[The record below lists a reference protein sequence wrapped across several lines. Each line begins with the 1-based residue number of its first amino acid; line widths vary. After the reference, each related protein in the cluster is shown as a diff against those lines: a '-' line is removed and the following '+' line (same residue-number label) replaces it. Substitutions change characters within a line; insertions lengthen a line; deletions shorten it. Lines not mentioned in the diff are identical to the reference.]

1 VDTQPVTS
9 DDLYLF
15 RWPDH
20 VRLSPAGDR
29 IAYQV
34 SWADAE
40 SRQNKGYIY
49 LRAITPGATPFQ
61 ATSGPRRDHYPEWSP
76 DGKRLA
82 FLSRRGPRDQVYI
95 LDVAGGDARQ
105 LTSIQ
110 DGAST
115 PSWSPDGKQIA
126 FLGTVLADPDGVVD
140 DPRPPTSDDE
150 VRRAPVARVAQRLDY
165 KHDGSG
171 YVDGRHQHLLVV
183 PADGGEARQLTSGAW
198 SVGGFGWSPD
208 GRRLAVVGNPEP
220 DADLRREVNLYSV
233 DLEGKLKLLVADRLI
248 SSPRWSPKGDLVAYL
263 APNGKEAGLNE
274 RLWVVPADGGE
285 PRCLTLGLDQ
295 AVGDGIIS
303 DMRSGHGG
311 RVKWSGA
318 GDSIYFLSSGAGQTG
333 VYSVSLDGEAK
344 PEISGR
350 RRVMDF
356 DNRPEGFVFI
366 SSDPTT
372 PGDLYIAGAGGE
384 SRLTELNPWLRERR
398 VAIPERLE
406 FAAPDGL
413 KIEGWLLKPDGFD
426 ASRKHPL
433 VMEVHGGPH
442 GQYGWAFFHEFQIL
456 AGKGLLVFYV
466 NPRGSDGYGEQFKK
480 AVVRDWGGKDY
491 VDLMTA
497 LDQLI
502 ARGFVDEKRMG
513 IAGGS
518 YGGFMTNWV
527 IGQTDRFAAAVTMR
541 CISNLV
547 SEFAQHDI
555 VIWGE
560 LEMGPRPWPDSEEL
574 WKRSPIR
581 YVNNIETPLL
591 ISHGEMD
598 LRCAISQAEEMFG
611 ALRLLG
617 KTVEM
622 VRYPGESHDLSR
634 GGRPD
639 RRVERLNRIGGW
651 FERHL
656 LTSAEAEAA
665 PGAEAEQATEAATP
679 R

>member
-1 VDTQPVTS
+1 
-9 DDLYLF
+9 
-15 RWPDH
+15 
-20 VRLSPAGDR
+20 
-29 IAYQV
+29 
-34 SWADAE
+34 
-40 SRQNKGYIY
+40 
-49 LRAITPGATPFQ
+49 
-61 ATSGPRRDHYPEWSP
+61 
-76 DGKRLA
+76 
-82 FLSRRGPRDQVYI
+82 VYI

-105 LTSIQ
+105 LTSVL
-110 DGAST
+110 DGASALA
-115 PSWSPDGKQIA
+115 WSPDGSQIA
-126 FLGTVLADPDGVVD
+126 FLGTVLADPDGIVD
-140 DPRPPTSDDE
+140 DPRPATSEEE

-171 YVDGRHQHLLVV
+171 YVDGRHQHLFVV
-183 PADGGEARQLTSGAW
+183 PVDGGEARQLTSGAW
-198 SVGGFGWSPD
+198 SVAGFSWAPD
-208 GRRLAVVGNPEP
+208 GRSLAVVGNPEP
-220 DADLRREVNLYSV
+220 DADLRREVNLYRV
-233 DLEGKLKLLVADRLI
+233 DLEGKLKLVVGDRLI
-248 SSPRWSPKGDLVAYL
+248 SFPRWSPKGDLIAYL

-274 RLWVVPADGGE
+274 RLWVVPAEGGE

-303 DMRSGHGG
+303 DMRSGQGG
-311 RVKWSGA
+311 RVKWSAA

-333 VYSVSLDGEAK
+333 VYSVSLAGEVK
-344 PEISGR
+344 QEISGR

-372 PGDLYIAGAGGE
+372 PGDLYIAGGAGE
-384 SRLTELNPWLRERR
+384 SRLTELNPWLKERR
-398 VAIPERLE
+398 VALPEQLE
-406 FAAPDGL
+406 FTAPDGL

-426 ASRKHPL
+426 ASGKHPL

-442 GQYGWAFFHEFQIL
+442 GQYGWAFFHEFQVL
-456 AGKGLLVFYV
+456 TGKGFLVFYA

-560 LEMGPRPWPDSEEL
+560 LEMGPRPWPDSDEL

-581 YVNNIETPLL
+581 YVNNIKTPLL

-598 LRCAISQAEEMFG
+598 LRCAISQAEELFG

-617 KTVEM
+617 KKVEM

-639 RRVERLNRIGGW
+639 RRVERLNRIAGW

-656 LTSAEAEAA
+656 QAAAAAEAA
-665 PGAEAEQATEAATP
+665 PAAEAEKATEAATP
-679 R
+679 H